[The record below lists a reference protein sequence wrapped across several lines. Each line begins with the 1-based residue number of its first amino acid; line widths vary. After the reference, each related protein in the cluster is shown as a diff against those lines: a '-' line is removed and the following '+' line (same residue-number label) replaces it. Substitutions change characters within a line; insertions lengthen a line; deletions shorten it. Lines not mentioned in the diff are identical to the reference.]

1 MNYIALD
8 LELLSEKQLDILTE
22 YGISKIFT
30 DIYRA
35 RILNECK
42 YYIEEIVLDNPNEDY
57 TEVLEKINKHEIKT
71 DELVEWLERPMENY
85 MRYAVEEEFYVDE
98 YILAEE
104 LEKIV
109 DEIIKASQEGK

>member
-8 LELLSEKQLDILTE
+8 LDKLSEKQLSIMSE
-22 YGISKIFT
+22 YGIEKTFT
-30 DIYRA
+30 NIYRA
-35 RILNECK
+35 RVLNECK
-42 YYIEEIVLDNPNEDY
+42 YYIEEIVFDNLNEDY
-57 TEVLEKINKHEIKT
+57 TEVLEKINKYEIKT

-109 DEIIKASQEGK
+109 DEIIKERQEGK